1 MKEEYDFSKGKRG
14 AVIPNNGK
22 TRITMWLDD
31 DVLEE
36 FRDKSDQQGIGYQTL
51 INQSLR
57 IFLETGKPLDEGT
70 LRRIIRE
77 EMHSEAA

>member
-14 AVIPNNGK
+14 PVISNNGK

-31 DVLEE
+31 DVLEA
-36 FRDKSDQQGIGYQTL
+36 FRNRSDQQGTGYQTL
-51 INQSLR
+51 INQTLR
-57 IFLETGKPLDEGT
+57 TYIETGKPLDETT